1 MSVIPLDQARS
12 TAQRLSGRGPL
23 VSVVVPTYKR
33 PELLA
38 RCLVP
43 LLDQHWLEPGD
54 YEIVV
59 VDDGH
64 CDATAMLVAAFA
76 QSAGPRLRYLRPLHG
91 KGPAVARN
99 TGWRAA
105 EAPLV
110 AFTDDDTVPAHDW
123 LAAGRMALLD
133 HPEWSAAGGH
143 VTVPRS
149 RDAPTDNALM
159 TLGLESAEF
168 VTANAFVWRAA
179 LLAVDGFDERFGAA
193 WREDSDLQFR
203 LEDEAG
209 PVGRAP
215 DAVVAHPVRDEAW
228 GASLRRQ
235 RNVVFDAL
243 LYKKHPQRYRRSI
256 RRVPPWD
263 YYAIVALSG
272 GAVAAVLAGAKL
284 LALAAAGGVVALIA
298 RLAWRRLAHTSHTLR
313 HVVEMLCTSALIPF
327 TSVYWRL
334 RGALRWRTA
343 FL

>member
-1 MSVIPLDQARS
+1 MSVIPFARPGEPVREMR
-12 TAQRLSGRGPL
+12 QPL
-23 VSVVVPTYKR
+23 LSVVVPTYKR
-33 PELLA
+33 PHLLA

-43 LLDQHWLEPGD
+43 LLDQHWLETDD

-64 CDATAMLVAAFA
+64 DDATAALVASFMRPDA
-76 QSAGPRLRYLRPLHG
+76 PRIHYLRPSHG

-105 EAPLV
+105 EAPIV

-133 HPEWSAAGGH
+133 NPDWCAAAGQ
-143 VTVPRS
+143 VTVPRGHG
-149 RDAPTDNALM
+149 RPTDNALM
-159 TLGLESAEF
+159 TIGLESAAF
-168 VTANAFVWRAA
+168 VTANAFVRRDA
-179 LLAVDGFDERFGAA
+179 LLQVDGFDERFTRA
-193 WREDSDLQFR
+193 WHEDSDLQFR
-203 LEDEAG
+203 LEALVG
-209 PVGRAP
+209 PVGRACE
-215 DAVVAHPVRDEAW
+215 AVVAHPVREEPW

-243 LYKKHPQRYRRSI
+243 LYKKHPQRYRSSI
-256 RRVPPWD
+256 RPTPPWD

-272 GAVAAVLAGAKL
+272 GA
-284 LALAAAGGVVALIA
+284 ALAAVAGAPRLTLAALGGAGVLIG
-298 RLAWRRLAHTSHTLR
+298 RFAWRRLARTSR
-313 HVVEMLCTSALIPF
+313 EREHVVEMVCTSALIPF
-327 TSVYWRL
+327 ASVYWRI

>member
-1 MSVIPLDQARS
+1 MSVIPLPQANTTRR
-12 TAQRLSGRGPL
+12 AVRPPL
-23 VSVVVPTYKR
+23 ISVVVPTYKR
-33 PELLA
+33 PQLLA

-43 LLDQHWLEPGD
+43 LLDQHWLEAED
-54 YEIVV
+54 YEILV

-64 CDATAMLVAAFA
+64 CDETAALVASFM
-76 QSAGPRLRYLRPLHG
+76 QPDGPRLRYLRPLHG

-99 TGWRAA
+99 MGWRAA
-105 EAPLV
+105 KAPLV

-149 RDAPTDNALM
+149 REAPTDNALM
-159 TLGLESAEF
+159 TIGLEAAEF
-168 VTANAFVWRAA
+168 VTANAFVRRAA
-179 LLAVDGFDERFGAA
+179 LLRVDGFDERFGAA

-203 LEDEAG
+203 LEDEVG
-209 PVGRAP
+209 PVGRA
-215 DAVVAHPVRDEAW
+215 DEAVVAHPVRSEPW

-235 RNVVFDAL
+235 RNIVFDAL

-256 RRVPPWD
+256 RRTPPWD
-263 YYAIVALSG
+263 YYAIVALSAG
-272 GAVAAVLAGAKL
+272 AAVAVAAGAPRLSLA
-284 LALAAAGGVVALIA
+284 ALAAAGVLIG
-298 RLAWRRLAHTSHTLR
+298 RFAWRRLARTSHTRR
-313 HVVEMLCTSALIPF
+313 HVIEMLCTSALIPF
-327 TSVYWRL
+327 ASVYWRL